1 MENMLGYIFGTLKST
16 ETAVKDINKSL
27 RRQNG
32 INRRNVLFATAVTA
46 WICVT
51 EMRREKER
59 EELERTLQA
68 QESRLN
74 MMGAEIRSLK
84 NEKGEA
90 KM

>member
-1 MENMLGYIFGTLKST
+1 MENMLGYIFGTLKTT
-16 ETAVKDINKSL
+16 ETAVKDITASL

-32 INRRNVLFATAVTA
+32 INRRNTMFAVAVTA

-59 EELERTLQA
+59 EELEEKLQA
-68 QESRLN
+68 QEARMN
-74 MMGAEIRSLK
+74 MLGAEIRSLK